1 MPKTHA
7 ELREEHAEDLNTYMD
22 GKQLTFEITHA
33 LGKSVADWPIV
44 EKELVVF
51 RGQPKAYTTLPTTVP
66 FMSTSY
72 YLHIAKR
79 FAGDG
84 GHTFKLILQPGVRFF
99 VPAPGSGEA
108 EVFVETGALMTYGV
122 DKTGKVAKKRVK
134 DADTEEVAN
143 SFVVT
148 VSPKPTGG
156 RRRQLSSST
165 RYTKRKN
172 RNRLASWNPRIHTQR
187 AMESSMF
194 RAETKRQSGGGPGE

>member
-7 ELREEHAEDLNTYMD
+7 ELRKELARDLDAYMD
-22 GKQLTFEITHA
+22 GKQLSYAISPA
-33 LGKSVADWPIV
+33 LRDSVADWPVV

-51 RGQPKAYTTLPTTVP
+51 RGQPKDYTTLPTNVP

-84 GHTFKLILQPGVRFF
+84 GHTFKLILQPGVRVF

-108 EVFVETGALMTYGV
+108 EVFVETGAVMTYSV
-122 DKTGKVAKKRVK
+122 DTTGKVAKKRVK
-134 DADTEEVAN
+134 DADTDEVAN

-156 RRRQLSSST
+156 RRRRQLSSST
-165 RYTKRKN
+165 RYTRRK
-172 RNRLASWNPRIHTQR
+172 
-187 AMESSMF
+187 
-194 RAETKRQSGGGPGE
+194 TKHKPVS

>member
-7 ELREEHAEDLNTYMD
+7 ELRKEYAEDLDAYMD
-22 GKQLTFEITHA
+22 GKQLTFEISDA
-33 LGKSVADWPIV
+33 LRDSVPDWPV
-44 EKELVVF
+44 VDKELVVF
-51 RGQPKAYTTLPTTVP
+51 RGQPKTYPTLPTGVP

-79 FAGDG
+79 FAGDD

-108 EVFVETGALMTYGV
+108 EVFVETGAVMTYGV

-165 RYTKRKN
+165 RYTRRK
-172 RNRLASWNPRIHTQR
+172 
-187 AMESSMF
+187 
-194 RAETKRQSGGGPGE
+194 TKHKPVS